1 MCLKTDQT
9 LMIVFLFNSIFFND
23 AFQQVLHSGGP
34 AGFDSF
40 SVCQWTFEKKVFE
53 KIDVLFFMD
62 LDSDRTF
69 MFVFFIVSSFTRC
82 FF

>member
-23 AFQQVLHSGGP
+23 AFQQALHSGGP

-40 SVCQWTFEKKVFE
+40 SVCQWSFEKEVFE
-53 KIDVLFFMD
+53 KIDVFFSWISI
-62 LDSDRTF
+62 LIEHSS
-69 MFVFFIVSSFTRC
+69 VSFIV
-82 FF
+82 